1 MKLQDFDFRVWD
13 NESKEYNRDREV
25 LLSSKN
31 VIYRIHTITGEL
43 QELINKNLEIELWS
57 GFYDKNNKKIFE
69 NDIVKH
75 LDTNLE
81 YLVEFYNASFIM
93 SSLKY
98 QHRREFQLS
107 ISIFFSTI
115 SKEAAN
121 NKFDFLEI
129 IGNIHENKNLLKKN
143 NQ

>member
-1 MKLQDFDFRVWD
+1 MKLSVFNYRLWNKYD
-13 NESKEYNRDREV
+13 EEYCNSLDSN
-25 LLSSKN
+25 LK
-31 VIYRIHTITGEL
+31 ITIPIDDDE
-43 QELINKNLEIELWS
+43 LEIELWT

-81 YLVEFYNASFIM
+81 YLVEFHNASFIM
-93 SSLKY
+93 SPLKY

-115 SKEAAN
+115 SKEAVN

-129 IGNIHENKNLLKKN
+129 IGNIHENKNLLKKEE
-143 NQ
+143 Q

>member
-1 MKLQDFDFRVWD
+1 MKLQYFNYRLWNKYDEGYCDFLDGNLKRVIPIDDDEW
-13 NESKEYNRDREV
+13 
-25 LLSSKN
+25 
-31 VIYRIHTITGEL
+31 
-43 QELINKNLEIELWS
+43 EIELWT

-81 YLVEFYNASFIM
+81 YLVEFHNASFIM
-93 SSLKY
+93 SPLKY

-115 SKEAAN
+115 SKEAVN
-121 NKFDFLEI
+121 NKFNFLEI
-129 IGNIHENKNLLKKN
+129 IGNVHDEEVR
-143 NQ
+143 